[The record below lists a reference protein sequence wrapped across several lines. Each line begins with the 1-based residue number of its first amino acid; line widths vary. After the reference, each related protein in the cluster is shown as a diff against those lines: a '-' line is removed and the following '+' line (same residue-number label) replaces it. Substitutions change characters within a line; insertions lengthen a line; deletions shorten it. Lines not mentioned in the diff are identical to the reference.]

1 MFFRITVLI
10 FFIIFVFLINVSIY
24 SKYSAGFTTTIRNG
38 PFSVS
43 SHSVS
48 TPVITRCPPSTNATS
63 GGYSL
68 APGYTLSR
76 GQSLAPAVS
85 FSIPPPPPLSPLES
99 FPSVIPTSPNSV
111 NHYTPNGWNITMY
124 NSNANTQQFY
134 SYVICTK

>member
-1 MFFRITVLI
+1 MDHLVLVRIVYLLQLLHVAPLLQMLLAEDT
-10 FFIIFVFLINVSIY
+10 
-24 SKYSAGFTTTIRNG
+24 
-38 PFSVS
+38 
-43 SHSVS
+43 
-48 TPVITRCPPSTNATS
+48 
-63 GGYSL
+63 L